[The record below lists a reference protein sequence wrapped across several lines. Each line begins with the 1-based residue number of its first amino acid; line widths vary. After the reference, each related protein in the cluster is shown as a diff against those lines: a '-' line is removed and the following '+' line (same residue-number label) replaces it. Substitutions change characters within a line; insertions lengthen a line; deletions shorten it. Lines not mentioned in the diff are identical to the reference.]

1 MSDDRGVVARVVGF
15 AAVVPLALLVAPLLT
30 GQLIVQRGLS
40 PAQTGVYFLFE
51 LGGISLASLPA
62 LWWTRRWSGGQIA
75 TVAALV
81 FIAGNLLSMGVAG
94 FAALLAVRLVTA
106 LAGGALM
113 ILSMNAAAASANRD
127 RLFALW
133 IGGQLVLAAIALTLL
148 PRLFAAWGLGAY
160 YAGMALVM
168 ALLLPLAPGFAVAAP
183 VRPRAG
189 GGNGAVFPA
198 LAMLAVLTFYVGL
211 GGCWA
216 FVSVIAGRAGLAV
229 QPVADRLALASLL
242 GIAGASAAAALGGRV
257 ARRLVLPTGYGL
269 LIVAVALLGLRL
281 DLARFAGAVCL
292 FKFGWTFAL
301 PFVLGAI
308 ATRDRTGSIMAAVN
322 LVIGTGTSLGPVIAG
337 LVLERAGIGPMLAGC
352 VAAMA
357 VSLGLVALIE
367 SGRFSGET
375 A

>member
-1 MSDDRGVVARVVGF
+1 VNGLVARVVGF

-30 GQLIVQRGLS
+30 GQLIAERGLS
-40 PAQTGVYFLFE
+40 PAQTGIYFLFE

-62 LWWTRRWSGGQIA
+62 LWWSRRWPGGRIA

-81 FIAGNLLSMGVAG
+81 FIAGNALSIVVAG

-106 LAGGALM
+106 VAGGALM
-113 ILSMNAAAASANRD
+113 ILSMNAAAASDNRD

-160 YAGMALVM
+160 YAGMALLM
-168 ALLLPLAPGFAVAAP
+168 ALLLPLAPGFAMAAP
-183 VRPRAG
+183 ARARAG
-189 GGNGAVFPA
+189 GGNGLLFPA
-198 LAMLAVLTFYVGL
+198 VAMLAVMAFYVGL

-216 FVSVIAGRAGLAV
+216 FVSVIATRAGLAM

-242 GIAGASAAAALGGRV
+242 GIAGASAAAALGGRA
-257 ARRLVLPTGYGL
+257 ARRLVLPAGYGL

-281 DLARFAGAVCL
+281 DIARFAFAVCL

-308 ATRDRTGSIMAAVN
+308 AARDRGGAIMAAVN
-322 LVIGTGTSLGPVIAG
+322 LVIGTGTSLGPVLTGI
-337 LVLERAGIGPMLAGC
+337 VLERIGVVPMLAC
-352 VAAMA
+352 CAAAMI
-357 VSLGLVALIE
+357 VSLALVALIE
-367 SGRFSGET
+367 SGRLSGES